1 VSQHRN
7 SARIMAYLRHGLG
20 NMLISIKSLHGF
32 QRPRSPSLILL
43 QILVM
48 VVALNLAPTMLMV
61 LGLSRALKMVALNQA
76 LAMLLVRML
85 VPVLAMARTR
95 R

>member
-7 SARIMAYLRHGLG
+7 SARIMVYLRHGLG
-20 NMLISIKSLHGF
+20 NMLISIKSLYGF

-48 VVALNLAPTMLMV
+48 VVALN
-61 LGLSRALKMVALNQA
+61 QA
-76 LAMLLVRML
+76 LAMLLVLVL